1 MAKKKVHVEYSVE
14 RELTEEFA
22 LILAENPRFFALKEK
37 LVIATCFLVRMDED
51 GTSQPG
57 KGKRVTIKKVPPEM
71 QVLIK
76 TTPNFVLVVDFHW
89 WGEASPQERRGTIT
103 KVLSRIRF
111 EESEDGIKTGL
122 QKWDVEEMFS
132 NLEHSGVYDEV
143 TLRLKEIMS
152 TATSRLVD
160 VAAHGLKTAAADAAV
175 EEQPEDEERPRVVAR
190 AVPPKPAAKKKEAE
204 PTRPPRKI
212 PVDAPEPDPEPEPE
226 SED

>member
-14 RELTEEFA
+14 RELTDEFG
-22 LILAENPRFFALKEK
+22 LILAENPRFFSLKEK
-37 LVIATCFLVRMDED
+37 LVIAPVFLVRMDED

-57 KGKRVTIKKVPPEM
+57 KGQRVAIKKVPPEM

-76 TTPNFVLVVDFHW
+76 TTPNFVLVVDYHW
-89 WGEASPQERRGTIT
+89 WGEASPQERRGNIT

-122 QKWDVEEMFS
+122 QAWDVQEMFS
-132 NLEHSGVYDEV
+132 NLEHSGVYDEA
-143 TLRLKEIMS
+143 TLRLKEVMS
-152 TATSRLVD
+152 KATSQLVD
-160 VAAHGLKTAAADAAV
+160 MAAHGAAPEPA
-175 EEQPEDEERPRVVAR
+175 EDEEPPRVVAR
-190 AVPPKPAAKKKEAE
+190 PVPPKATAKKKETAE

-212 PVDAPEPDPEPEPE
+212 PADAPEPDPEPEPE